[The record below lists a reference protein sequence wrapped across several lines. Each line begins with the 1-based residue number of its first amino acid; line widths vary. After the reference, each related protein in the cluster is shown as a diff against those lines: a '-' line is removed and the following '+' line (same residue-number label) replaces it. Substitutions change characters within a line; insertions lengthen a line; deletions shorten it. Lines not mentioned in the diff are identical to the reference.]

1 MTQLVNPADEPDA
14 AQFLELAEK
23 AFLTIPVELRR
34 YVESVAFHIEEFA
47 DDDILDDM
55 EIDDPYDLL
64 GLYQGISL
72 HDASISDVA
81 HDMNRVFLYREPI
94 LDYCDETGETPEWVI
109 RHVLIHEI
117 GHHFGFSDEDMER
130 IEAIADTEID
140 DKDTV

>member
-1 MTQLVNPADEPDA
+1 MTQLVNPADESDA